1 MRSTVPNLVLATALA
16 ASLVGGCSDV
26 GPLGTTGVGPLGTTG
41 VDPVVENV
49 GAELDRQLML
59 ELQMSGFTG
68 RIEERLTEMLGR
80 PIDARLAD
88 IGRLLFFDPIL
99 SITQDNSCSGCHGP
113 NVSFN
118 DSQPISIGVDNNGA
132 VGPRRTGPHN
142 LRRAPSIINAAL
154 YPNLM
159 WEGRFAARSLS
170 PFDNSLGF
178 VFPDPEGEDLSFMD
192 HLLGAQAFTPVVS
205 AMEMTGFD
213 FPGSHDEI
221 RAEIAARVDAIP
233 GYRNR
238 FAEVFPDIE
247 AGGAL
252 TYGHIGSAIA
262 EFGLTLVRADAPVD
276 RYARGDTAALT
287 EEQKRGGIL
296 FYEPL
301 ASCTECHITAG
312 FTNEMF
318 SDFESRVLAVPQV
331 VPNVTNATFDGPGHN
346 EDFGLERVTGDP
358 ADRYKFRTTPLRNLI
373 YSPSL
378 MHNGAFVCL
387 EDAIRHHIDPR
398 GSLEA
403 YNTDHLPASLQGAPG
418 PFEPMLER
426 LHTIGRQP
434 GRVLTDDQY
443 RQLTDF
449 VGLGLSDPDA
459 APDALRHLIPA
470 SVPSGLPVHD
480 FDYAIVPPPCG

>member
-1 MRSTVPNLVLATALA
+1 MRSTLPLPILA
-16 ASLVGGCSDV
+16 AALGAGLLTACSD
-26 GPLGTTGVGPLGTTG
+26 GGPLGTTG
-41 VDPVVENV
+41 VDPVVESVESV

-68 RIEERLTEMLGR
+68 RIEERLSEMLGR
-80 PIDARLAD
+80 PVDNRLAE

-118 DSQPISIGVDNNGA
+118 DSQPISIGVENNGV
-132 VGPRRTGPHN
+132 VGPTRSGPHN
-142 LRRAPSIINAAL
+142 LRRAPSVINAAL

-159 WEGRFAARSLS
+159 WEGRFAAGSLS

-178 VFPDPEGEDLSFMD
+178 VFPEPEGDDLSFMD
-192 HLLGAQAFTPVVS
+192 HLLGAQAFTPVV
-205 AMEMTGFD
+205 ARMEMTGFD
-213 FPGSHDEI
+213 FVGTNDEI

-233 GYRNR
+233 EYRSR

-252 TYGHIGSAIA
+252 TYAHIGSAIA
-262 EFGLTLVRADAPVD
+262 EFGFTLVRADAPVD

-287 EEQKRGGIL
+287 EDQKRGGIL

-331 VPNVTNATFDGPGHN
+331 VPTVTNADFDGPARN

-358 ADRYKFRTTPLRNLI
+358 ADRYKFRTTPLRNLV

-387 EDAIRHHIDPR
+387 EDAIRHHIDPI

-403 YNTDHLPASLQGAPG
+403 YKTDHLPSTLQGPMG
-418 PFEPMLER
+418 PFEPMLDR

-434 GRVLTDDQY
+434 DRHLTDEQY
-443 RQLTDF
+443 RQLTAF
-449 VGLGLSDPDA
+449 VGPGLSDPDA
-459 APDALRHLIPA
+459 APDALRYLIPA

-480 FDYAIVPPPCG
+480 FDFAIVPPPCG